1 MWNCYLKV
9 GVSVMGAKVS
19 PELNGFSFYTVVH
32 SNTIYFHFP
41 ILGYDW
47 SLDSGFQNPVQELER
62 YLGG

>member
-1 MWNCYLKV
+1 
-9 GVSVMGAKVS
+9 MGAKVS
-19 PELNGFSFYTVVH
+19 PELNGFSFNTVVH